1 MLNNKELKNIMVPL
15 HEIKTVNVEDC
26 FYDAL
31 SALNKNKWGA
41 VFIVDASGRLNGII
55 TDGDARRIFFNNQEP
70 LAQLNSEPAKKYMNP
85 HPTCFSADTTI
96 TVALKIMNEKMFLCA
111 PVVDSENKLIGIVHL
126 QHLVSQLLHQD

>member
-1 MLNNKELKNIMVPL
+1 MSSEKYIREVMVPL
-15 HEIKTVNVEDC
+15 AEIKTVNVEDC

-41 VFIVDASGRLNGII
+41 VFIVDDSDRLNGII

-85 HPTCFSADTTI
+85 NPTCFSAETM
-96 TVALKIMNEKMFLCA
+96 VKEALKVMNEKMFLCA
-111 PVVDSENKLIGIVHL
+111 PVVNENKKLIGIVHL
-126 QHLVSQLLHQD
+126 QHLVSQLL